1 MLDELKKAIFGPPL
15 FLVEQAGRPRMA
27 CTKIQGRAGIMS
39 LTGTNYDEGSLR
51 SLQSL
56 SALPVA
62 PKASSPPLPTRIAF
76 VGNYLPRQ
84 CGIATFTTDLCTAL
98 AIEYGEGRL
107 FAIPVNDPE
116 SSYDYPQQVRLELE
130 QEDLLSYERAAEF
143 LNFNGN
149 DLVSLQHE
157 YGIYGGIAGRH
168 ILTLLRKLKM
178 PVVTTLHTVLR
189 NPDPDQRL
197 VLEEIARLSDRLIV
211 MSEQAAE
218 FLREVYGVQSGKI
231 DIIPHGVPDFQFMD
245 PNYFKDRF
253 GVEGKSVLLTFG
265 LLSPNKGIEN
275 VIRALPLILARH
287 PNVVYIVSGVTHPHI
302 RRRDG
307 ERYREELL
315 ALAEKLGVSSN
326 LILINRFVSAEE
338 LVEHVG
344 AADIYITPYRQ
355 EAQIVSGTLAIA
367 LGAGKAII
375 STPYWHAKELLAER
389 RGVIVPFENPGAI
402 AAAALQLLDDD
413 GARHAM
419 RKRAYLHSRETI
431 WPKTARKY
439 MASFQR
445 ARFERTLKPK
455 AAQKDD
461 STAAAV
467 DFLPLL
473 NSDHMMDLTD
483 DTGILQHAIF
493 SIPNSSEGY
502 TTDDNARALIVSTF
516 MDVSEEAFDARLTR
530 KLSHRYLAF
539 LWHAFNIETGRFRN
553 FLAYDRR
560 WLEDVG
566 SDDSHGR
573 ALWSLGTV
581 LGASRDPGLRGAAG
595 RLFEAA
601 VPVTLAFTSPRAW
614 AFCILGMQAY
624 LDWFPG
630 DRAIQGLRNTLA
642 NRLLDIYER
651 SHSATWQWFEKS
663 LSYSNARLSQALI
676 LAGWRSGNQR
686 MIEAGI
692 DSLKWLVAEQHR
704 DDKEMFVPIGS
715 NGFFIEGNEKARF
728 DQQPVEA
735 CATVAACLEAYRL
748 TEEEKWLVEAK
759 RVFGWFLGKNDLQ
772 VPLYDA
778 TTGGC
783 RDGLHPDRIN
793 ENQGAESTLSF
804 LMALLDL
811 QKAKVA
817 NAEEL
822 QLEMSTSS

>member
-1 MLDELKKAIFGPPL
+1 MKERVLPAIS
-15 FLVEQAGRPRMA
+15 VSRH
-27 CTKIQGRAGIMS
+27 K
-39 LTGTNYDEGSLR
+39 EGSHLVDPR
-51 SLQSL
+51 KQDNL
-56 SALPVA
+56 SAA
-62 PKASSPPLPTRIAF
+62 PTSQLQEPSGTPPSAASSLLAKGLPLPTRIAF

-84 CGIATFTTDLCTAL
+84 CGIATFTTDLCAAL
-98 AIEYGEGRL
+98 ATEYGAERL

-116 SSYDYPQQVRLELE
+116 SSYQYPEQVRLELE
-130 QEDLLSYERAAEF
+130 QEDLTSYVQAAEF

-149 DLVSLQHE
+149 DLVCLQHE

-189 NPDPDQRL
+189 DPDADQRT

-218 FLREVYGVQSGKI
+218 FLREVYGVPWEKI
-231 DIIPHGVPDFQFMD
+231 DVIPHGVPDFQFMD

-253 GVEGKSVLLTFG
+253 GTEGKSVLLTFG

-275 VIRALPLILARH
+275 VIRALPAILAKH
-287 PNVVYIVSGVTHPHI
+287 PNVVYFVSGATHPHI
-302 RRRDG
+302 RRREG
-307 ERYREELL
+307 ERYREELQ
-315 ALAEKLGVSSN
+315 ALAQQLGVSSQ
-326 LILINRFVSAEE
+326 LIFNNRFVSAEE

-344 AADIYITPYRQ
+344 SADIYITPYRQ
-355 EAQIVSGTLAIA
+355 EAQVVSGTLAIA

-375 STPYWHAKELLAER
+375 STPYWHAKELLANN
-389 RGVIVPFENPGAI
+389 RGTIVPFENPEAI
-402 AAAALQLLDDD
+402 AEAVLHLLDND
-413 GARHAM
+413 GERHAM

-431 WPKTARKY
+431 WPKTAQKY

-445 ARFERTLKPK
+445 ARFERTLHPQ
-455 AAQKDD
+455 AARRVDGPVNTPD
-461 STAAAV
+461 HLPALNAAHM
-467 DFLPLL
+467 L
-473 NSDHMMDLTD
+473 NMTD

-493 SIPNSSEGY
+493 SIPNASEGY
-502 TTDDNARALIVSTF
+502 TTDDNARALIVSTLLDESPTRF
-516 MDVSEEAFDARLTR
+516 ARREGAHLSRRYLSFLWLAFDTG
-530 KLSHRYLAF
+530 
-539 LWHAFNIETGRFRN
+539 TGRFRN
-553 FLAYDRR
+553 FLGFDRR

-581 LGASRDPGLRGAAG
+581 LGHSRDAGLRGAAG

-601 VPVTLAFTSPRAW
+601 LPATLTFTSPRSW
-614 AFCILGMQAY
+614 AFSILGMQAY

-630 DRAIQGLRNTLA
+630 DRAVQGARNLLA

-651 SHSATWQWFEKS
+651 THSTTWQWFEKS

-676 LAGWRSGNQR
+676 LAGWRSDNQR
-686 MIEAGI
+686 MIEVGME
-692 DSLKWLVAEQHR
+692 SLKWLVIQQHHDDAEI
-704 DDKEMFVPIGS
+704 FVPIGS

-735 CATVAACLEAYRL
+735 CATVSACLEVYRL
-748 TEEEKWLVEAK
+748 TEESRWFEEAE
-759 RVFGWFLGKNDLQ
+759 RAFSWFLGRNDLQ
-772 VPLYDA
+772 APLYDE

-793 ENQGAESTLSF
+793 ENQGAESTISF
-804 LMALLDL
+804 LMALLEMHA
-811 QKAKVA
+811 AKVT
-817 NAEEL
+817 NAHER
-822 QLEMSTSS
+822 QLEMSTFS